1 MSQLYTIT
9 IRRVRLRYLADGTL
23 VEESVTQTISGLPP
37 ALVETWRRDFP
48 QAFVSAIAEDAHY
61 DKRRPGQYCSTGGR
75 PGIAERRAQAT
86 RKPSPAPAGI
96 DLGSLI
102 NQQLQ
107 E

>member
-9 IRRVRLRYLADGTL
+9 IRRVRLRHLADGTL
-23 VEESVTQTISGLPP
+23 VEESVTQTMSGLPP
-37 ALVETWRRDFP
+37 ALVETWKRDFP
-48 QAFVSAIAEDAHY
+48 QAFVSAVPEEAQY
-61 DKRRPGQYCSTGGR
+61 DKRRGGQRYGTGAR
-75 PGIAERRAQAT
+75 PGFVERRAQAA

>member
-9 IRRVRLRYLADGTL
+9 IRRTRLRFLCDGTL
-23 VEESVTQTISGLPP
+23 VEESVMQTLTGLPP

-48 QAFVSAIAEDAHY
+48 QAFVSAVPEDAHY
-61 DKRRPGQYCSTGGR
+61 DKRRPGQCRSAGGR
-75 PGIAERRAQAT
+75 PGFAERRAQAA